1 MKKSYQMKIS
11 KLLNKIIIFALFFV
25 CFELTSVLAVEP
37 VDIWKIEKIV
47 NLKNEKEVKKEIKN
61 RDILNQ
67 KINVGNKIEDIII
80 DKNLDTQNIK
90 LAGLYDPAENGLSID
105 MWSNSDGGEIKNL
118 MNKINVKKLSYFSE
132 KILNIALL
140 TNSYIPE
147 NNISAN
153 EFLNFK
159 FDYLKNKKDF
169 ELIKNFLSK
178 NLLLKNTDDLVNFY
192 ANHYLSNSKLDKACE
207 IFDVVNFVSDD
218 YLTNFKIYC
227 LIDKDRKDEAQLLFD
242 LKSEIVSIEEFFNKK
257 FNVLMGYEDEDETV
271 LDDNIL
277 NFHLSHRT
285 NKNFEYE
292 PELNT
297 PRFIWEYL
305 STSNLLKDTDLIDIE
320 NSDQVKLVEKATN
333 ADVYNEKELL
343 DLYKRF
349 QFDINQFININDS
362 YKLLPDYKSRA
373 LLYQRLLLTIDVNQ
387 KLILLSK
394 LKDSFNNSNLEN
406 AFNTELENFLKNIDK
421 KDIPSNFTTFYLNN
435 VKSDDIVKS
444 KIKFNNKLVHQSKLL
459 NYFLNKTSLTKVEK
473 EANDLLKKI
482 KKNKNYFFS
491 RKDILILESLKS
503 DGVQIS
509 KKYENM
515 YESNTEIPSEINS
528 MILNGEIGLV
538 LLKLVEIIGED
549 ELENLDI
556 ESIYYI
562 VTILNEIQLIDL
574 RNEVLLKVLPLKV

>member
-1 MKKSYQMKIS
+1 MKIS

-159 FDYLKNKKDF
+159 FDYLKKKKDF

-178 NLLLKNTDDLVNFY
+178 NQLLKNTDDLVNFY

-207 IFDVVNFVSDD
+207 IFDIVDLVSDD

-292 PELNT
+292 PESNT
-297 PRFIWEYL
+297 PSFIWEYL

-444 KIKFNNKLVHQSKLL
+444 KIKFNNKLIHQSKLL

-491 RKDILILESLKS
+491 RKDVLILESLKS

-528 MILNGEIGLV
+528 MILNSEIGLV